1 MMMIFM
7 SHFAFNGIGAFDEGG
22 DCGVSFF
29 FILSGFV
36 LSYAYSDSIERGNFH
51 PNRLLRKQLIKFYP
65 LYIVCMLA
73 YIAINI
79 HTLHQSDILR
89 IIPSVFLIQ
98 SWIPC
103 PDYYFAGNATSWFL
117 SDIIFFYLLFPMIYK
132 RISTTSS
139 KTLSVSIFF
148 IVLIYFYAIF
158 LIPEER
164 INDIVYIHPVIRL
177 ITFSIG
183 ILLFRIYKSITC
195 SKKMNLICH
204 LSFVQKTVLEMI
216 PFILL
221 GVSLTIYYYV
231 DIRIRCD
238 SLFWVPISFV
248 ILSLSLLNYRGGGI
262 TYILNNTVLQKG
274 GALTLEIFLIHL
286 LAINLI
292 ERVFLRLQI
301 DIPYML
307 VLSVCVVVT
316 LMLAIFVKKYFVCPI
331 TEYLNKEDNKKKS
344 Y

>member
-1 MMMIFM
+1 
-7 SHFAFNGIGAFDEGG
+7 
-22 DCGVSFF
+22 
-29 FILSGFV
+29 
-36 LSYAYSDSIERGNFH
+36 
-51 PNRLLRKQLIKFYP
+51 
-65 LYIVCMLA
+65 
-73 YIAINI
+73 
-79 HTLHQSDILR
+79 
-89 IIPSVFLIQ
+89 
-98 SWIPC
+98 
-103 PDYYFAGNATSWFL
+103 
-117 SDIIFFYLLFPMIYK
+117 
-132 RISTTSS
+132 
-139 KTLSVSIFF
+139 
-148 IVLIYFYAIF
+148 
-158 LIPEER
+158 
-164 INDIVYIHPVIRL
+164 
-177 ITFSIG
+177 
-183 ILLFRIYKSITC
+183 
-195 SKKMNLICH
+195 
-204 LSFVQKTVLEMI
+204 VQKTVLEMI

>member
-1 MMMIFM
+1 
-7 SHFAFNGIGAFDEGG
+7 
-22 DCGVSFF
+22 
-29 FILSGFV
+29 
-36 LSYAYSDSIERGNFH
+36 
-51 PNRLLRKQLIKFYP
+51 
-65 LYIVCMLA
+65 
-73 YIAINI
+73 
-79 HTLHQSDILR
+79 
-89 IIPSVFLIQ
+89 
-98 SWIPC
+98 
-103 PDYYFAGNATSWFL
+103 
-117 SDIIFFYLLFPMIYK
+117 
-132 RISTTSS
+132 
-139 KTLSVSIFF
+139 
-148 IVLIYFYAIF
+148 
-158 LIPEER
+158 
-164 INDIVYIHPVIRL
+164 
-177 ITFSIG
+177 
-183 ILLFRIYKSITC
+183 
-195 SKKMNLICH
+195 
-204 LSFVQKTVLEMI
+204 MI

-316 LMLAIFVKKYFVCPI
+316 LMLAIFVKKYIAVR
-331 TEYLNKEDNKKKS
+331 
-344 Y
+344 

>member
-1 MMMIFM
+1 MR
-7 SHFAFNGIGAFDEGG
+7 
-22 DCGVSFF
+22 CFF
-29 FILSGFV
+29 FLYI
-36 LSYAYSDSIERGNFH
+36 
-51 PNRLLRKQLIKFYP
+51 KQL
-65 LYIVCMLA
+65 
-73 YIAINI
+73 
-79 HTLHQSDILR
+79 R
-89 IIPSVFLIQ
+89 
-98 SWIPC
+98 
-103 PDYYFAGNATSWFL
+103 
-117 SDIIFFYLLFPMIYK
+117 
-132 RISTTSS
+132 SS
-139 KTLSVSIFF
+139 SVSIFL

-177 ITFSIG
+177 ITLLIG
-183 ILLFRIYKSITC
+183 ILLFRIYKLITC

-316 LMLAIFVKKYFVCPI
+316 LMLAIFVKKYIAVR
-331 TEYLNKEDNKKKS
+331 
-344 Y
+344 